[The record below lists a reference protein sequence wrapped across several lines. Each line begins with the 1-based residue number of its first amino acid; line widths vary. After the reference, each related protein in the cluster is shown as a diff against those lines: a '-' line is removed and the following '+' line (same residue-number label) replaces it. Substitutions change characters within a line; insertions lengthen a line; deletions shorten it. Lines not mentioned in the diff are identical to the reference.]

1 MYPRGVDVSMKPRI
15 EVVAIDC
22 LMVRLFDVIA
32 EANMPWMLA
41 ATQRLRSAFGTALV
55 DLVPSYTTLM
65 VHYDLT
71 ALSPAE
77 ARQRIDQALAD
88 LQPQAQGS
96 GQCHVLPVWYDLRVG
111 PELSVLSQ
119 RSGLTVDEVIR
130 RHSAHEYQ
138 VFALGFAPGF
148 AFMGLVDEALA
159 TPRLSTP
166 RKRVAA
172 GSVGIAERQT
182 AAYPVVSPG
191 GWNLIGRTPAKLF
204 DRERDGYSLMQPGDT
219 VRFQAVDHAEFIR
232 LGGDDTPLEA
242 QP

>member
-1 MYPRGVDVSMKPRI
+1 MKPRI

-41 ATQRLRSAFGTALV
+41 ATQRLREGFGPALV

-71 ALSPAE
+71 ALSPAQ
-77 ARQRIDQALAD
+77 ARELIGQALTD

-96 GQCHVLPVWYDLRVG
+96 GQRHVLPVWYDLSVG
-111 PELSVLSQ
+111 PELSLLSQ
-119 RSGLTVDEVIR
+119 RSGLSVEDVIR

-148 AFMGLVDEALA
+148 AFMGLVDEILA
-159 TPRLSTP
+159 TPRLNTP

-219 VRFQAVDHAEFIR
+219 VRFEAVGHAEFIN

-242 QP
+242 QA

>member
-1 MYPRGVDVSMKPRI
+1 MNPRI

-41 ATQRLRSAFGTALV
+41 ATERLRNGFGPALV

-71 ALSPAE
+71 ALTPAQ
-77 ARQRIDQALAD
+77 ARALIDQALTD

-96 GQCHVLPVWYDLRVG
+96 GQCHVLPVWYDLSVG
-111 PELSVLSQ
+111 PELALLSQ
-119 RSGLTVDEVIR
+119 RSGLAVEEVIR

-148 AFMGLVDEALA
+148 AFMGLVDEVLA
-159 TPRLSTP
+159 TPRLNTP

-219 VRFQAVDHAEFIR
+219 VCFAPVSHAEFVN

-242 QP
+242 QA

>member
-1 MYPRGVDVSMKPRI
+1 MKPRI

-22 LMVRLFDVIA
+22 LMVRLFDAIA
-32 EANMPWMLA
+32 EANMSWMLA
-41 ATQRLRSAFGTALV
+41 ATQRLRSDFGAALV

-71 ALSPAE
+71 ALSPAQ
-77 ARQRIDQALAD
+77 ARELIDLALTD

-96 GQCHVLPVWYDLRVG
+96 GQCHVLPVWYDLSVG
-111 PELSVLSQ
+111 PELTLLSQ
-119 RSGLTVDEVIR
+119 RSGLSVDEVIR

-148 AFMGLVDEALA
+148 AFMGLVDERLA
-159 TPRLSTP
+159 APRLNTP

-191 GWNLIGRTPAKLF
+191 GWNLIGRTPARLF
-204 DRERDGYSLMQPGDT
+204 DREREGYSLMQPGDT
-219 VRFQAVDHAEFIR
+219 VRFEPVDHAQFIT

-242 QP
+242 QA

>member
-1 MYPRGVDVSMKPRI
+1 MKPRI

-22 LMVRLFDVIA
+22 LMVRLFEVIA

-41 ATQRLRSAFGTALV
+41 ATQRLREGFGVALV

-71 ALSPAE
+71 ALSPAQ
-77 ARQRIDQALAD
+77 ARELISQALND

-96 GQCHVLPVWYDLRVG
+96 GQCHVLPVWYDLNVG
-111 PELSVLSQ
+111 PELTLLSQ
-119 RSGLTVDEVIR
+119 RSGLSVEQVIK
-130 RHSAHEYQ
+130 RHSTHEYQ

-148 AFMGLVDEALA
+148 AFMGLVDEILA
-159 TPRLSTP
+159 TPRLNTP

-191 GWNLIGRTPAKLF
+191 GWNLIGRTPTKLF

-219 VRFQAVDHAEFIR
+219 VRFEAVDHAEFIN

-242 QP
+242 QA

>member
-1 MYPRGVDVSMKPRI
+1 MKPRI

-41 ATQRLRSAFGTALV
+41 ATQRLREEFGAALV

-71 ALSPAE
+71 ALTPAQ
-77 ARQRIDQALAD
+77 ARVLIGQALTD

-96 GQCHVLPVWYDLRVG
+96 GQCHVLPVWYDLSVG
-111 PELSVLSQ
+111 PELSLLSQ
-119 RSGLTVDEVIR
+119 RSGLSVEDVIR

-148 AFMGLVDEALA
+148 AFMGLVDEILA
-159 TPRLSTP
+159 TPRLNTP

-182 AAYPVVSPG
+182 TAYPMVSPG

-219 VRFQAVDHAEFIR
+219 VRFEAVGRAEFIN

-242 QP
+242 QA

>member
-1 MYPRGVDVSMKPRI
+1 MNPRI

-22 LMVRLFDVIA
+22 LMVRLFDMIA

-41 ATQRLRSAFGTALV
+41 ATERLRNGFGPALV

-71 ALSPAE
+71 ALTPAQ
-77 ARQRIDQALAD
+77 ARALIDQALTD

-96 GQCHVLPVWYDLRVG
+96 GQCHVLPVWYDLSVG
-111 PELSVLSQ
+111 PELALLSQ
-119 RSGLTVDEVIR
+119 RSGLTVEEVIR
-130 RHSAHEYQ
+130 CHSAHEYQ

-148 AFMGLVDEALA
+148 AFMGLVDEVLA
-159 TPRLSTP
+159 TPRLNTP

-219 VRFQAVDHAEFIR
+219 VRFAPVSHAEFVN

-242 QP
+242 QA

>member
-1 MYPRGVDVSMKPRI
+1 MKPRI
-15 EVVAIDC
+15 EVVAIDG

-41 ATQRLRSAFGTALV
+41 ATQRLRSAFGAALV

-71 ALSPAE
+71 ALSPAQ
-77 ARQRIDQALAD
+77 ARELITQALTD
-88 LQPQAQGS
+88 LQPQAQGG
-96 GQCHVLPVWYDLRVG
+96 GQRHVLPVWYDLSVG
-111 PELSVLSQ
+111 PELTLLSQ
-119 RSGLTVDEVIR
+119 RSGLAIDDVIR

-148 AFMGLVDEALA
+148 AFMGLVDEILA

-204 DRERDGYSLMQPGDT
+204 DRDRDGYSLMQPGDT
-219 VRFQAVDHAEFIR
+219 VRFEPVDHAEFIK

-242 QP
+242 QA

>member
-1 MYPRGVDVSMKPRI
+1 MKPRI

-22 LMVRLFDVIA
+22 LMVRLFDLIA

-41 ATQRLRSAFGTALV
+41 ATQRLREGFGPALV

-71 ALSPAE
+71 ALSPAQ
-77 ARQRIDQALAD
+77 ARELISQALAD

-96 GQCHVLPVWYDLRVG
+96 GQCHVLPVWYDLSVG
-111 PELSVLSQ
+111 PELTLLSQ
-119 RSGLTVDEVIR
+119 RSGLSVDEVIR

-148 AFMGLVDEALA
+148 AFMGLVDEILA
-159 TPRLSTP
+159 TPRLNTP

-219 VRFQAVDHAEFIR
+219 VRFEAVELAEFIH

-242 QP
+242 HA

>member
-1 MYPRGVDVSMKPRI
+1 MKPRI

-22 LMVRLFDVIA
+22 LMVRLFEVIA

-41 ATQRLRSAFGTALV
+41 ATQRLRSGFGAALV

-71 ALSPAE
+71 ALSPAQ
-77 ARQRIDQALAD
+77 ARELIDQALTD

-96 GQCHVLPVWYDLRVG
+96 GQCHVLPVWYDLSVG
-111 PELSVLSQ
+111 PELTLLAQ
-119 RSGLTVDEVIR
+119 RSGVAVDDVIR

-148 AFMGLVDEALA
+148 AFMGLVDEILA

-166 RKRVAA
+166 RQRVAA

-204 DRERDGYSLMQPGDT
+204 DRERAGYSLMQPGDT
-219 VRFQAVDHAEFIR
+219 VRFESVSHAEFIN

-242 QP
+242 QA

>member
-1 MYPRGVDVSMKPRI
+1 MKPRI

-22 LMVRLFDVIA
+22 LMVRLFDAIA

-41 ATQRLRSAFGTALV
+41 ATQRLREGFGAALV

-71 ALSPAE
+71 ALSPAQ
-77 ARQRIDQALAD
+77 ARALIDQALTD

-96 GQCHVLPVWYDLRVG
+96 GQCHVLPVWYDLSVG
-111 PELSVLSQ
+111 PELTLLSQ
-119 RSGLTVDEVIR
+119 RSGLSVDEVIR
-130 RHSAHEYQ
+130 QHSAHEYQ

-148 AFMGLVDEALA
+148 AFMGLVDEILA

-204 DRERDGYSLMQPGDT
+204 DRDRDGYSLMQPGDT
-219 VRFQAVDHAEFIR
+219 VRFAPVDHAEFIR
-232 LGGDDTPLEA
+232 LGGDDTALEA
-242 QP
+242 QA

>member
-1 MYPRGVDVSMKPRI
+1 MKPRI

-41 ATQRLRSAFGTALV
+41 ATQRLRSGFGAALV

-71 ALSPAE
+71 AVNPAQ
-77 ARQRIDQALAD
+77 ARELIDLALTD

-96 GQCHVLPVWYDLRVG
+96 GQCHVLPVWYDLSVG
-111 PELSVLSQ
+111 PELTLLSQ
-119 RSGLTVDEVIR
+119 RSGLAIDDVIR

-148 AFMGLVDEALA
+148 AFMGLVDESLA
-159 TPRLSTP
+159 TPRLNTP

-219 VRFQAVDHAEFIR
+219 VRFEAVERAEFIK
-232 LGGDDTPLEA
+232 LGGDDTPLEVQA
-242 QP
+242 

>member
-1 MYPRGVDVSMKPRI
+1 MKPCI

-22 LMVRLFDVIA
+22 LMVRLFEVIA

-41 ATQRLRSAFGTALV
+41 ATQQLRGAFGPALV

-77 ARQRIDQALAD
+77 ARQRIDRALAD

-111 PELSVLSQ
+111 PELGLLSQ

-148 AFMGLVDEALA
+148 AVMGLVDEALA

-232 LGGDDTPLEA
+232 LGGDDAPLEA
-242 QP
+242 HA

>member
-1 MYPRGVDVSMKPRI
+1 MKPRI
-15 EVVAIDC
+15 EVVAIDG

-41 ATQRLRSAFGTALV
+41 ATQRLRERFGAALV

-71 ALSPAE
+71 ALSPAQ
-77 ARQRIDQALAD
+77 ARELIDLALTD
-88 LQPQAQGS
+88 LQPQVQGS
-96 GQCHVLPVWYDLRVG
+96 GQAHVLPVWYDLSVG
-111 PELSVLSQ
+111 PELTLLSR
-119 RSGLTVDEVIR
+119 RSGLAIEEVIR

-148 AFMGLVDEALA
+148 AFMGLVDEILA
-159 TPRLSTP
+159 APRLNTP
-166 RKRVAA
+166 RKRIAA

-219 VRFQAVDHAEFIR
+219 VRFEPVDHAEFIN

-242 QP
+242 QA

>member
-1 MYPRGVDVSMKPRI
+1 MKPRI

-22 LMVRLFDVIA
+22 LMVRLFEVIA
-32 EANMPWMLA
+32 EANMQWMLA
-41 ATQRLRSAFGTALV
+41 ATQRLRAEFGTALV

-65 VHYDLT
+65 VHYDLRELT
-71 ALSPAE
+71 PTQARELIDLALT
-77 ARQRIDQALAD
+77 D

-96 GQCHVLPVWYDLRVG
+96 GQCHVLPVWYDLSVG
-111 PELSVLSQ
+111 PELTLLSQ
-119 RSGLTVDEVIR
+119 RSGLTVEDVIR

-148 AFMGLVDEALA
+148 AFMGLVDESLA
-159 TPRLSTP
+159 TPRLNTP

-219 VRFQAVDHAEFIR
+219 VRFAPVSHTEFVN

-242 QP
+242 LA

>member
-1 MYPRGVDVSMKPRI
+1 MKPRI

-22 LMVRLFDVIA
+22 LMVRLFEVIA

-41 ATQRLRSAFGTALV
+41 ATQRLREGFGVALV

-71 ALSPAE
+71 VLSPVQ
-77 ARQRIDQALAD
+77 ARELIDQALTD

-96 GQCHVLPVWYDLRVG
+96 GQCHVLPVWYDLSVG
-111 PELSVLSQ
+111 PELSLLAE
-119 RSGLTVDEVIR
+119 RSGLAVEEVIR
-130 RHSAHEYQ
+130 RHSAREYQ

-148 AFMGLVDEALA
+148 AFMGLVEEVLA
-159 TPRLSTP
+159 APRLNTP
-166 RKRVAA
+166 RKKVAA

-191 GWNLIGRTPAKLF
+191 GWNLIGRTPTKLF
-204 DRERDGYSLMQPGDT
+204 DRNRDGYSLMQPGDT
-219 VRFQAVDHAEFIR
+219 VRFEAVSHAEFIN

-242 QP
+242 LT

>member
-1 MYPRGVDVSMKPRI
+1 MKPRI

-22 LMVRLFDVIA
+22 LMVRLFDAIA

-41 ATQRLRSAFGTALV
+41 ATQRLRDGFGPALV

-71 ALSPAE
+71 ALNPAQ
-77 ARQRIDQALAD
+77 ARALIDQALTD

-96 GQCHVLPVWYDLRVG
+96 GQCHVLPVWYDLSVG
-111 PELSVLSQ
+111 PELTLLSQ
-119 RSGLTVDEVIR
+119 RSGLSVDAVIR
-130 RHSAHEYQ
+130 QHSAHEYQ

-148 AFMGLVDEALA
+148 AFMGLVDEILA

-204 DRERDGYSLMQPGDT
+204 DRDRDGYSLMQPGDT
-219 VRFQAVDHAEFIR
+219 VRFEPVEHAEFIK

-242 QP
+242 QA